1 MILLLYHYDKIAN
14 SLQIGE
20 KTEHNETHSH
30 QEDDWFVQPCENNR
44 HCIEYVCNLYSILLT
59 APKADALASSISALE
74 FFFLTE
80 SEKKTM
86 NIQLTDM
93 ESIIMQGCWL
103 KYLILAELASWEF
116 LIAMLFEMSPSEV
129 YQIFNVKIACSTRCM
144 SEVY

>member
-1 MILLLYHYDKIAN
+1 
-14 SLQIGE
+14 
-20 KTEHNETHSH
+20 
-30 QEDDWFVQPCENNR
+30 
-44 HCIEYVCNLYSILLT
+44 
-59 APKADALASSISALE
+59 
-74 FFFLTE
+74 
-80 SEKKTM
+80 M